1 MATKESTKIISVPRK
16 RDYSKVFKWNAS
28 LNEDLYHFYLKAR
41 EIPQQGYMR
50 RLKSLWDEKYPTYNH
65 LSEKHLREQASFI
78 HSKTTRIDPP
88 VGQEISSEETPHAN
102 EMNNN
107 LNNSIINVIDKELA
121 LSFKKHLNIRYL
133 LN

>member
-1 MATKESTKIISVPRK
+1 MATKESTKNISVLRK

-28 LNEDLYHFYLKAR
+28 LNEALYHFYLKAR
-41 EIPQQGYMR
+41 ENPQQGYMR

-88 VGQEISSEETPHAN
+88 VG
-102 EMNNN
+102 
-107 LNNSIINVIDKELA
+107 
-121 LSFKKHLNIRYL
+121 
-133 LN
+133 

>member
-1 MATKESTKIISVPRK
+1 
-16 RDYSKVFKWNAS
+16 
-28 LNEDLYHFYLKAR
+28 
-41 EIPQQGYMR
+41 MR

-102 EMNNN
+102 EMKNN
-107 LNNSIINVIDKELA
+107 LNNSIINVLIKNLHC
-121 LSFKKHLNIRYL
+121 LLKNILNIRYL
-133 LN
+133 

>member
-1 MATKESTKIISVPRK
+1 M
-16 RDYSKVFKWNAS
+16 
-28 LNEDLYHFYLKAR
+28 KAR
-41 EIPQQGYMR
+41 ENPQQGYMK
-50 RLKSLWDEKYPTYNH
+50 RLKSLCDENYPTYNH
-65 LSEKHLREQASFI
+65 PSEKHLREQASFI

-121 LSFKKHLNIRYL
+121 LSFKKHFEHSLSTKYKT
-133 LN
+133 